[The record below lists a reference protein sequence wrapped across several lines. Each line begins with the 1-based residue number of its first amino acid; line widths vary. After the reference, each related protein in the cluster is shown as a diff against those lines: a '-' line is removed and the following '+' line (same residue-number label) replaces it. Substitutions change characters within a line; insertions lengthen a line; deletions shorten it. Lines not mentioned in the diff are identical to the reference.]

1 MINQM
6 TAKIVIPDDSDQ
18 SKGAS
23 RPRLIPALGSCL
35 IPRFMLVPE
44 SVDWLSPHI
53 NPQVL
58 PCLALLQTASQITYL
73 SASRKSRVVHGH
85 RFRLERGSQLAKEK
99 IIIIN
104 LFIIYVD
111 HLNTKCTSNCLIF
124 QVLSFPAPRLS

>member
-1 MINQM
+1 M
-6 TAKIVIPDDSDQ
+6 TPIKQKVHLVLVLSLPLVNR
-18 SKGAS
+18 G
-23 RPRLIPALGSCL
+23 LIRQHHGSSYL

-44 SVDWLSPHI
+44 NVGWSSLHI

-58 PCLALLQTASQITYL
+58 PCLALLQTASEITYL
-73 SASRKSRVVHGH
+73 LASRKSRVINGH
-85 RFRLERGSQLAKEK
+85 ELRLERGSQLAKEK